1 VRSNSAL
8 VVNAPA
14 RRPKLLAYTHNALL
28 KREVENICD
37 EFSAV
42 NSSKQKSVIARLS
55 SEVMTPEGRSNRRQ
69 IQELKV
75 TKSVLFQTF
84 KLRFAL
90 SDFGS
95 ISFTTFNRFVPNW
108 IREGKSRICLC
119 VACQFTGE
127 HGYLPFYVQLVRRTH
142 KMDAQGNLHIDSKCK
157 DRRCLKSKLKL
168 AILKNKTAMIT
179 VDTFFQSLVCPAY
192 LMFPD
197 YELCLKGCYKC
208 TLLII
213 ISGIFLLI

>member
-1 VRSNSAL
+1 MSRILNGEANEIFFNFNANSVSKEVCGFLTAFNKIASANRPDVRQFKHSLANTLEFQGAEPKHFRVGISKDIRLQARRVRSNSAL

-119 VACQFTGE
+119 VACDQFTGSWSR
-127 HGYLPFYVQLVRRTH
+127 LFIV
-142 KMDAQGNLHIDSKCK
+142 
-157 DRRCLKSKLKL
+157 
-168 AILKNKTAMIT
+168 
-179 VDTFFQSLVCPAY
+179 
-192 LMFPD
+192 
-197 YELCLKGCYKC
+197 
-208 TLLII
+208 
-213 ISGIFLLI
+213 